1 MIIDKKPFYAGY
13 DRSLKK
19 DILEYSYGLAEKKS
33 PIDART
39 ESDEVKSDPKVIA
52 KNKKKFFINCFGCKI
67 YYE

>member
-1 MIIDKKPFYAGY
+1 MIN
-13 DRSLKK
+13 LKNEEL
-19 DILEYSYGLAEKKS
+19 DSFEEKKK

-39 ESDEVKSDPKVIA
+39 DSNEVKSNPKVIA

>member
-1 MIIDKKPFYAGY
+1 MIIDKKSFYAGY

-19 DILEYSYGLAEKKS
+19 DILERAYGLPEKKS

-39 ESDEVKSDPKVIA
+39 ESNEVKSDPKVLA

>member
-1 MIIDKKPFYAGY
+1 MIIDKKSFYAGY

-19 DILEYSYGLAEKKS
+19 DILARAYGLPEKKS
-33 PIDART
+33 PIEART
-39 ESDEVKSDPKVIA
+39 ESSKTKSDPKAIA